1 MSHGRQE
8 AAAKE
13 HMIQPDFTGVEDP
26 KDMAEF
32 DTFQIN
38 VENINSTASDYVA
51 LLFLKSIDSGPQ
63 PYPLKTLVAYAR
75 AHNVQPGATTTLD
88 LKVNVGQIACND
100 ANGILVLYPGTYTL
114 QVGIKNLGGP
124 MAEFQIQGAEAV
136 LDQFPQP

>member
-1 MSHGRQE
+1 MGDRRH
-8 AAAKE
+8 
-13 HMIQPDFTGVEDP
+13 DFTGVEDP
-26 KDMAEF
+26 KDLAEF

-51 LLFLKSIDSGPQ
+51 FLFLKSIDSGPQ

-75 AHNVQPGATTTLD
+75 AHNVQPDATTTLD

-100 ANGILVLYPGTYTL
+100 ANGILVLYTGTYTL
-114 QVGIKNLGGP
+114 QVGIENLGGP
-124 MAEFQIQGAEAV
+124 TAEFQIQGAEAV